1 MRIRR
6 AGYRLQRGASTGGKR
21 RPNGTFASRA
31 RYRSARGLNIGFTMA
46 RATAR
51 SAALE
56 DMKQSQFER
65 VLGNA
70 ARVALVLVGFLL
82 LLVALK
88 EGQVFLAPVTLAIV
102 IGLMFGPVADRVE
115 RFGVPPALSAGV
127 VVLMLIGVIA
137 IGVTLFAVP
146 LSEWVSRAPMIWEKL
161 QQQLTTLQGP
171 MQAVSAFQEQISS
184 IFGSQTAMAVTV
196 EDGGQVIGM
205 AMLAPAILAQV
216 LIFLASLYFFVATR
230 DHIRIS
236 VLSLCVSR
244 RMRWRTAH
252 VFRDVEA
259 KVSRFLLSITFINA
273 CVGCAVSLA
282 MWAIGMPSPILWGA
296 MAAVL
301 NYIPYVGQAVMVVVL
316 LAVGLGTQTGLE
328 NILLPVGCYIA
339 INFIEGQIF
348 TPHFI
353 GRTMTLNPFIIF
365 LSITFWLWAWGPVG
379 GLVAVPTLLIATSIM
394 AHALPSKPLV
404 PSQPVRRTRNMT
416 ARQELLANTAR
427 AIREKAELEREP
439 NEKRKEERLQPPE
452 GTAPSGIE
460 PVH

>member
-1 MRIRR
+1 
-6 AGYRLQRGASTGGKR
+6 
-21 RPNGTFASRA
+21 
-31 RYRSARGLNIGFTMA
+31 MA
-46 RATAR
+46 RAVKP
-51 SAALE
+51 AASE
-56 DMKQSQFER
+56 DMSESQFER
-65 VLGNA
+65 VVANA
-70 ARVALVLVGFLL
+70 ARIAVVFVGFVGLL
-82 LLVALK
+82 FVLQV
-88 EGQVFLAPVTLAIV
+88 GQVFLAPITLAIV

-137 IGVTLFAVP
+137 AGVALFAVP
-146 LSEWVSRAPMIWEKL
+146 LSEWVSRAPMIWNKL
-161 QQQLTTLQGP
+161 QMQLDNLQGP
-171 MQAVSAFQEQISS
+171 LQAVSAFQEQISS
-184 IFGSQTAMAVTV
+184 IFGSNNAMAVTV
-196 EDGGQVIGM
+196 EDGGQVISL

-236 VLSLCVSR
+236 VLSLCVTR

-252 VFRDVEA
+252 VFQDVEQR
-259 KVSRFLLSITFINA
+259 VSRFLLSITFINV

-301 NYIPYVGQAVMVVVL
+301 NYIPYVGQGVMVLVL

-328 NILLPVGCYIA
+328 NILLPVGCYVA
-339 INFIEGQIF
+339 INFVEGQIV

-379 GLVAVPTLLIATSIM
+379 GLVAVPTLLIATSVL
-394 AHALPSKPLV
+394 AHMLPSKPMV
-404 PSQPVRRTRNMT
+404 PSTPVRRTRNMT
-416 ARQELLANTAR
+416 DRQELLANTAK
-427 AIREKAELEREP
+427 AIREQAEEADASDT
-439 NEKRKEERLQPPE
+439 KRKEERFEPPE
-452 GTAPSGIE
+452 GTAPSGVE
-460 PVH
+460 TAA

>member
-1 MRIRR
+1 
-6 AGYRLQRGASTGGKR
+6 
-21 RPNGTFASRA
+21 
-31 RYRSARGLNIGFTMA
+31 MA
-46 RATAR
+46 RAVTKRPAP
-51 SAALE
+51 E
-56 DMKQSQFER
+56 DMSESQFER

-70 ARVALVLVGFLL
+70 GRIALVFVGFLA

-127 VVLMLIGVIA
+127 VVLMLIGIIA
-137 IGVTLFAVP
+137 AGITLFAVP
-146 LSEWVSRAPMIWEKL
+146 LSEWVARAPMIWNKL
-161 QQQLTTLQGP
+161 QLQLANLQGP
-171 MQAVSAFQEQISS
+171 LEAISS
-184 IFGSQTAMAVTV
+184 FQTQITSILGSDSAMAVTV
-196 EDGGQVIGM
+196 EDGGQVIGV
-205 AMLAPAILAQV
+205 AMLAPAIMAQV
-216 LIFLASLYFFVATR
+216 LIFLASLYFFLATR

-296 MAAVL
+296 LAAVL
-301 NYIPYVGQAVMVVVL
+301 NYIPYVGQAVMVVIL

-328 NILLPVGCYIA
+328 NILLPVGCYVA
-339 INFIEGQIF
+339 INFTEGQIV

-394 AHALPSKPLV
+394 AHALPSKPMV
-404 PSQPVRRTRNMT
+404 PSRPVRRTAKMT
-416 ARQELLANTAR
+416 EREVLLANTAK
-427 AIREKAELEREP
+427 AIREKAELEAEP
-439 NEKRKEERLQPPE
+439 NEKRKEERLQPPD
-452 GTAPSGIE
+452 GTAPTGVE
-460 PVH
+460 TAA

>member
-1 MRIRR
+1 
-6 AGYRLQRGASTGGKR
+6 
-21 RPNGTFASRA
+21 
-31 RYRSARGLNIGFTMA
+31 MA
-46 RATAR
+46 RAVSKRPAPQ
-51 SAALE
+51 
-56 DMKQSQFER
+56 DMSESQFER

-70 ARVALVLVGFLL
+70 GRVALVLIGFLA

-127 VVLMLIGVIA
+127 VVLMLIGLIA
-137 IGVTLFAVP
+137 AAVTLFAVP
-146 LSEWVSRAPMIWEKL
+146 LSEWVSRAPMIWNKL
-161 QQQLTTLQGP
+161 QLQLATLQGP
-171 MQAVSAFQEQISS
+171 LEAVSAFQSQVSS
-184 IFGSQTAMAVTV
+184 IFGSDSAMAVTV
-196 EDGGQVIGM
+196 EDGGQMIGV
-205 AMLAPAILAQV
+205 AMLAPAIMAQV
-216 LIFLASLYFFVATR
+216 LIFLASLYFFLATR

-273 CVGCAVSLA
+273 CVGCAVSLV

-296 MAAVL
+296 LAAVL
-301 NYIPYVGQAVMVVVL
+301 NYIPYVGQAVMVLVL

-328 NILLPVGCYIA
+328 NILLPVGCYVA
-339 INFIEGQIF
+339 INFIEGQIV

-365 LSITFWLWAWGPVG
+365 LSITFWLWAWGPMG
-379 GLVAVPTLLIATSIM
+379 GLVAVPTLLIATSII
-394 AHALPSKPLV
+394 AHALPSKPMV
-404 PSQPVRRTRNMT
+404 PSRPVRRTANMT
-416 ARQELLANTAR
+416 ASQELLANTAK
-427 AIREKAELEREP
+427 AIREQAELGEEP

-452 GTAPSGIE
+452 GTAPSGVE
-460 PVH
+460 TV

>member
-1 MRIRR
+1 
-6 AGYRLQRGASTGGKR
+6 
-21 RPNGTFASRA
+21 
-31 RYRSARGLNIGFTMA
+31 MA
-46 RATAR
+46 R
-51 SAALE
+51 SVSKLAAQE
-56 DMKQSQFER
+56 DMSESQFER

-70 ARVALVLVGFLL
+70 ARIALVFVGFFALL
-82 LLVALK
+82 FALK

-127 VVLMLIGVIA
+127 VVLMLIGIIA
-137 IGVTLFAVP
+137 AGLTLFAVP
-146 LSEWVSRAPMIWEKL
+146 LSEWVARAPMIWNKL
-161 QQQLTTLQGP
+161 QTQLADLQGP
-171 MQAVSAFQEQISS
+171 LEAVSSFQAQITSLL
-184 IFGSQTAMAVTV
+184 GSDSAMAVTV
-196 EDGGQVIGM
+196 EDGGQVIGV
-205 AMLAPAILAQV
+205 AMLAPAIMAQV
-216 LIFLASLYFFVATR
+216 LIFLASLYFFLATR

-244 RMRWRTAH
+244 KMRWRTAH

-282 MWAIGMPSPILWGA
+282 MWVIGMPSPILWGA
-296 MAAVL
+296 LAAVL
-301 NYIPYVGQAVMVVVL
+301 NYIPYVGQAMMVVIL

-328 NILLPVGCYIA
+328 NILLPVACYVG
-339 INFIEGQIF
+339 INFIEGQIV

-394 AHALPSKPLV
+394 AHALPSKPMV
-404 PSQPVRRTRNMT
+404 PSRPVRRTARMT
-416 ARQELLANTAR
+416 DREELLANTAR
-427 AIREKAELEREP
+427 AIREQAELQKEP

-452 GTAPSGIE
+452 GTAPSGVE
-460 PVH
+460 PVA